1 MYEIKL
7 RFRVEYNLSVY
18 DDDGECTRATRC
30 LPRTRLFGTS
40 PTWMD
45 AIAQNQFCNN
55 NACARDRPSPP
66 ITDRIGPRRGR
77 QDNKL
82 GGILGYFISSFFFFF
97 HTHTADTRR
106 ISSLVRSS
114 RVI

>member
-55 NACARDRPSPP
+55 NACARAIAPPLLSQTGSDRGAVDK
-66 ITDRIGPRRGR
+66 T
-77 QDNKL
+77 
-82 GGILGYFISSFFFFF
+82 IS
-97 HTHTADTRR
+97 
-106 ISSLVRSS
+106 
-114 RVI
+114 